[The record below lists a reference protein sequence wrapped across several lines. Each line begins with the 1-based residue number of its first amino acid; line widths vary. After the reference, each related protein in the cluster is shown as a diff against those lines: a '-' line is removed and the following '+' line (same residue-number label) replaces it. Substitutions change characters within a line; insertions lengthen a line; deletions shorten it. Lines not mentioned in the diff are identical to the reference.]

1 MNGLADGPLIE
12 ALYEASQAGVEID
25 LIVRGMCC
33 LRPGVP
39 GLSDTIR
46 VRSIVGPF
54 LEHSRIYRFGRAA
67 ETRHYIGSA
76 DLLPRNLD
84 GRVEVVVPVEAGPL
98 AARIDEILELCLA
111 DDVLAWQLDESG
123 AWQRATRRW
132 GLAAQE
138 ELVRRA
144 ATRAQPETD

>member
-1 MNGLADGPLIE
+1 
-12 ALYEASQAGVEID
+12 
-25 LIVRGMCC
+25 VRGVCC

-39 GLSDTIR
+39 GLSDQIR

-54 LEHSRIYRFGRAA
+54 LEHSRVYRFGRGRDA
-67 ETRHYIGSA
+67 RHYIGSA
-76 DLLPRNLD
+76 DLMPRNLE
-84 GRVEVVVPVEAGPL
+84 GRVEVVVPVEAPAL

-111 DDVLAWQLDESG
+111 DDVLAWQLDAAGS
-123 AWQRATRRW
+123 WHRAPRRW

-144 ATRAQPETD
+144 TARGRPTPD